1 MRNWRQIGARAK
13 RREQGYVLLTLLLT
27 FAVLAIA
34 AGLAATSISFQL
46 KRDREEEMI
55 HRGVQYTRA
64 IRHFV
69 AKQGRY
75 PTSVDELITTRQLR
89 RRYKDPL
96 TNRDFK
102 ILSLMDVM
110 RFAGQA
116 PPPKVTTTDADQNE
130 QDATQP
136 GQTADSNGQV
146 TPVGNQSAGVNAA
159 AGASPGL
166 TGAAAG
172 NAVAPGLPGGN
183 STPPPIGM
191 QIAGVASTSKDRT
204 IREFNHKT
212 KYNEWYFFYHASFDR
227 GLPITGPT
235 PLTLINQSPGMP
247 IGTQMGGAPN
257 QPLSPNSLQQ
267 PSPGAPAPP
276 SQQQQ

>member
-1 MRNWRQIGARAK
+1 MKSRRHIGARTAN
-13 RREQGYVLLTLLLT
+13 REQGYVLLTLLLI

-34 AGLAATSISFQL
+34 AGLAASSISFQL

-96 TNRDFK
+96 TNSDFK
-102 ILSLMDVM
+102 LLSLMDVM

-116 PPPKVTTTDADQNE
+116 PPAKLNSTDPE
-130 QDATQP
+130 QGDP
-136 GQTADSNGQV
+136 NGAQ
-146 TPVGNQSAGVNAA
+146 QAAGVGPSSPSGEVTGGNPGI
-159 AGASPGL
+159 AGVPPGNVL
-166 TGAAAG
+166 P
-172 NAVAPGLPGGN
+172 PGLPGGSN
-183 STPPPIGM
+183 PSAPTLGM

-235 PLTLINQSPGMP
+235 SLTLINQSPGVP
-247 IGTQMGGAPN
+247 IGSPPGGAPV
-257 QPLSPNSLQQ
+257 QPT
-267 PSPGAPAPP
+267 PGEPAP
-276 SQQQQ
+276 QQQQQ